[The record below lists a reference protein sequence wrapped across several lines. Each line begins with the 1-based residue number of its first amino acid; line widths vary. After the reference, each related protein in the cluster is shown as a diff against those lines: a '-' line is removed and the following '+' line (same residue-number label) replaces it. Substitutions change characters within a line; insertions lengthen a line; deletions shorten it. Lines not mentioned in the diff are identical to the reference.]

1 MSRQCRW
8 GCSECSAHERGGG
21 GTKYLPMVEFFTGSL
36 EKWKNR
42 ECLKLDLTGR
52 EEEML
57 VEKQGKVDE
66 KGITFLS

>member
-1 MSRQCRW
+1 
-8 GCSECSAHERGGG
+8 
-21 GTKYLPMVEFFTGSL
+21 MVDFFTGSR

-42 ECLKLDLTGR
+42 ECLKTALAGR

-57 VEKQGKVDE
+57 VEKQGGVEE